1 MDFELTDDQRSLAD
15 LVRTIVSGRFPLERI
30 RRAEEARQVVDAD
43 DWAALGEAGVF
54 SLTVPE
60 DRGGV
65 GLGLADA
72 AVVFEELGRGL
83 VPGPLV
89 ASHLAAGIGAAGIGA
104 AGIGAA
110 GIGAA
115 GDEVPA
121 LAGAAD
127 GTAVVGAVRRPA
139 PGSGEPLLVEHLDSL
154 AAVVVVDPDGGLA
167 VVAGDELAAVRA
179 GAVPVERSLDP
190 LTPLSVVADL
200 PPGSAIPGGQAGG
213 PVAVRWAR
221 DHQVLTGALCAGMAA
236 ATCGLAVDYAKGR
249 EQFGRP
255 IGSFQAVKH
264 LCADML
270 VRAETARAAVEA
282 AAVTADQP
290 DVGDADRAAAGAAL
304 LAAEAALANAKTCI
318 QVHGGMGF
326 TWEVPA
332 HLYLMRARV
341 LASSLPSPAALA
353 GAVAARY

>member
-15 LVRTIVSGRFPLERI
+15 LVRTIVAGRFPLDRI

-60 DRGGV
+60 ADGGV

-89 ASHLAAGIGAAGIGA
+89 ATYLAASVLRL
-104 AGIGAA
+104 
-110 GIGAA
+110 
-115 GDEVPA
+115 D
-121 LAGAAD
+121 GAAD
-127 GTAVVGAVRRPA
+127 GTFVVGDARAGDPC
-139 PGSGEPLLVEHLDSL
+139 LVEHLDSL
-154 AAVVVVDPDGGLA
+154 GALVVDRPDSLS
-167 VVAGDELAAVRA
+167 VVDGPALTALVATA
-179 GAVPVERSLDP
+179 TPVERSLDP
-190 LTPLSVVADL
+190 LTPLSVVAEL
-200 PPGSAIPGGQAGG
+200 PDGR
-213 PVAVRWAR
+213 PVDTDTARRWTR
-221 DHQVLTGALCAGMAA
+221 DRQVLTGALCAGIAA

-249 EQFGRP
+249 QQFGRP

-270 VRAETARAAVEA
+270 VRAETARAGVEA
-282 AAVTADQP
+282 AAVTVDQP
-290 DVGDADRAAAGAAL
+290 NAGDAARAAAGAAL
-304 LAAEAALANAKTCI
+304 LAAEAAIANAKTCI

-326 TWEVPA
+326 TWEVPV

-341 LASSLPSPAALA
+341 LAASLGPVDDLTST
-353 GAVAARY
+353 VAARY